1 MITKRMPL
9 PTNYAVAYAAKACD
23 VDVVAAYPITPQ
35 SDVVERIA
43 QFVADGE
50 LRGEYIPVESEHSAM
65 SACIGASL
73 TGARTF
79 TATCSQGLALMHE
92 CLFIASGLRLP
103 IVMGVA
109 SRTLSAPLNIHVDY
123 QDTMASRD
131 CGWAQIYVSSAQEA
145 YDSIIQ
151 GYKLG
156 ELDEL
161 MLPVMVCYDG
171 YVLSHTHEAVLIHH
185 DEDVQAFI
193 PKKMREFTLNPDKP
207 IAMGVF
213 CMPDYTYE
221 FKYQLVDALEKV
233 PNHLRKV
240 DEEFGKRF
248 GRSYGLY
255 EIYRIKDADFVMV
268 TMGAIASTAK
278 VAVDEL
284 RREGKKVGLFR
295 PRLFRPPPIQ
305 KWREILSKAK
315 VLVVVDRAIG
325 FGSTVGPLL
334 SEILGVFM
342 NEKNRPLF
350 SNYVAGIGGRDVTV
364 ADLKNMFNK
373 TIDAYKENK
382 VGKVCEYYGVRG

>member
-1 MITKRMPL
+1 MITERIPL

-50 LRGEYIPVESEHSAM
+50 LGGEYIPVESEHSAM

-73 TGARTF
+73 TGARAF

-103 IVMGVA
+103 IVMGA
-109 SRTLSAPLNIHVDY
+109 ACRTLSAPINIHVDY
-123 QDTMASRD
+123 QDTMSSRD
-131 CGWAQIYVSSAQEA
+131 CGWVQIYVSSAQEA

-156 ELDEL
+156 ELKDV

-171 YVLSHTHEAVLIHH
+171 YVLSHTHEAVLIHR
-185 DEDVQAFI
+185 DEDVQAYI
-193 PKKMREFTLNPDKP
+193 PKTVREFTLNPEKP
-207 IAMGVF
+207 ITMGVF
-213 CMPDYTYE
+213 CMPDYEYE
-221 FKYQLVDALEKV
+221 FKYQLVNALEKV
-233 PNHLRKV
+233 PNLLMNV
-240 DEEFGKRF
+240 DEDFGKNF

-255 EIYRIKDADFVMV
+255 ETYRIEDAEFVMV

-278 VAVDEL
+278 VSVDKL
-284 RREGKKVGLFR
+284 RQEGKKVGLFK

-305 KWREILSKAK
+305 KWREILSKPKA
-315 VLVVVDRAIG
+315 LIVVDRAIS
-325 FGSTVGPLL
+325 FGSTAGPLL
-334 SEILGVFM
+334 FEILGAFM
-342 NEKNRPLF
+342 NEKDKPLF
-350 SNYVAGIGGRDVTV
+350 TNYVAGIGGRDVTV
-364 ADLKNMFNK
+364 DDLKNMFNK
-373 TIDAYKENK
+373 TINAYMENRI
-382 VGKVCEYYGVRG
+382 GKVCEYYGVRE